1 MVEIMSEEI
10 VEERIYTIPFYP
22 KLNSIPR
29 KQRTPR
35 ALRLLSEFVIR
46 HMKANKVW
54 VSPEVNERMWE
65 RGIEKPPRRID
76 VRLSKDA
83 EGIVEVYLALPISE
97 TVVTPEVV
105 SVPSELPDVIDD
117 IDLEE
122 EDAI

>member
-1 MVEIMSEEI
+1 MAEEI
-10 VEERIYTIPFYP
+10 VEERVYTIPFYP

-46 HMKANKVW
+46 HMKAGKVW
-54 VSPEVNERMWE
+54 ISPEVNEKMWE

-76 VRLSKDA
+76 VRLSKDV
-83 EGIVEVYLALPISE
+83 EGVVEVYLAMPV
-97 TVVTPEVV
+97 TDAVVTPEVI
-105 SVPSELPDVIDD
+105 SVPSELPDAIDD

-122 EDAI
+122 EDDI

>member
-1 MVEIMSEEI
+1 MAEEI
-10 VEERIYTIPFYP
+10 VEERVYTIPFYP
-22 KLNSIPR
+22 KLNTIPR

-35 ALRLLSEFVIR
+35 ALRLLNEFVTR
-46 HMKANKVW
+46 HMKASKVW
-54 VSPEVNERMWE
+54 ISPEVNEKMWQ

-76 VRLSKDA
+76 VRLSKDI
-83 EGIVEVYLALPISE
+83 EGVVEVYLALPIAE
-97 TVVTPEVV
+97 PIVTPEVI